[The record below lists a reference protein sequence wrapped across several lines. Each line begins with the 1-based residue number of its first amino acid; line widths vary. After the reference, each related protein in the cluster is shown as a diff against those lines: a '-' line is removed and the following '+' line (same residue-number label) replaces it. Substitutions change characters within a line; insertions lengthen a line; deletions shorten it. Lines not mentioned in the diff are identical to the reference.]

1 MRFKKKQWVSIL
13 LLFTMLFTIMP
24 VGAFAETGTDEET
37 VLSKEEYVSVTYYEA
52 PAVSLFALDS
62 NGSIALKDGQ
72 YEQWIDRLDLTGND
86 YAKDFYSWMET
97 TDTVITPESAEQLAS
112 GEYVHRVTSFSGT
125 GSFAYTGEYEKDVAA
140 IEEATREELDVHMV
154 EAFAYIDAAFSA
166 FCRDHAEVFWLNNT
180 IKVISECSYAYD
192 STGAV
197 EYTQDI
203 YFVLKSADFDIRA
216 EEYRSAEN
224 IQSAIEQRDA
234 AVDEITAAASGSRY
248 EKVAYFNEWLTTHNS
263 YNSNVATAGRAA
275 HECISALS
283 GSTGANGPVCEGYAS
298 AMKVLC
304 DAVGIPCVLVDGIAN
319 DMSGNTEGHMWNC
332 VQMENGKWYAVD
344 VTWNDPFTGSS
355 AAVSGA
361 EHTGYLLVG
370 SETVVNDNGMTFADT
385 HTILNTVT
393 NNGTAFTNG
402 PVLENGAYEY
412 DANAGENEDN
422 SNIVASGTCGDNVTW
437 TLDTNGL
444 LTISGTGDMANYR
457 EDMVTVPWL
466 DYKADIKKV
475 IVENGVTSIGDYAFE
490 GCSNLAEITLPTG
503 ITAIG
508 DYAFKNCDALVDITI
523 PEGVTRL
530 GDHAFADADG
540 LKELILPASVSN
552 IGTNAFYSC
561 TNLETVIAEGNLN
574 AISNLAFSWCSNL
587 KKVSIAGTIAGIG
600 ERAFWDCNSLEEVSA
615 KTITGEIQ
623 YGAFEGCSAL
633 QRINASLD
641 GLTAIGSSA
650 FMDCISLTEILLP
663 EGLERI
669 DAYAFNHCG
678 LEEIIIPDSVTRI
691 GGHVFESCYKLKNA
705 VLPAELLA
713 AYNDAGI
720 PNSIFYDCPY
730 LKTVTISNDM
740 TERIEENAFGKCSGL
755 TDIYFAGSPNQW
767 NCITVE
773 AGNEALT
780 SNKLTVHCQ
789 ASDDEILM
797 EGTYGESVG
806 QPVKWT
812 LTRGG
817 TLTFSGTG
825 PVLLYVAEDAGHIVK
840 TLVIEDGITAIQDYD
855 AYYYNNLETLYL
867 SDSVMS
873 IDYSTF
879 VDCKKLEDVYYA
891 GSPTQWECLA
901 PEISDSV
908 TIHCEKSD
916 DEILASGTWGT
927 NGTWQLTCG
936 GVLDIFGSNET
947 IDGSQ
952 DWYSY
957 AEFITTVKIY
967 DGVTGINE
975 TLNNCVH
982 LKNVHIPD
990 SVVYIYSSFDG
1001 FYGCPVTDVY
1011 YAGSPEEWSKVDC
1024 RISTISNATIHYGR
1038 EQAPV
1043 QQLEPAFSAFLA
1055 IDGDQK
1061 TKVNLPVE
1069 FVLEAFDTEGSYM
1082 EKGTDILVWA
1092 ETSGGVVTSAM
1103 TVKRDGINVS
1113 KSNQFANVYLL
1124 TDAMH
1129 DEVFEISFSRT
1140 GAYTVYAGILTEN
1153 RPAFEEIQK
1162 LSCDGYSEIKV
1173 TTDATEE
1180 TIEAIAM
1187 HRLYNPNSGEH
1198 FYTGSIEERDML
1210 VSVGWQYEGI
1220 AWNAPANTGNPV
1232 YRLFNPNNGDHHY
1245 TMSAE
1250 ERDML
1255 VSVGWKYEGVCWNS
1269 AGNDGIPL
1277 YRLYNPNADCGS
1289 HHYTGSTEERDF
1301 LVSLGWHFEGI
1312 GWFGIR

>member
-1 MRFKKKQWVSIL
+1 MFIRALRLHDFIQKRQETIPDKDELREKVLVRFKKKQWVSIL

-37 VLSKEEYVSVTYYEA
+37 VLSKEEYISVTYYEA

-86 YAKDFYSWMET
+86 YAEDFYSWMEA
-97 TDTVITPESAEQLAS
+97 TDAVITPESAEQLAS

-344 VTWNDPFTGSS
+344 VTWNDPSTGSS

-422 SNIVASGTCGDNVTW
+422 SNIVASGTCGDAVTW
-437 TLDTNGL
+437 ILSYDGV

-466 DYKADIKKV
+466 DYKSDIQKV
-475 IVENGVTSIGDYAFE
+475 VVESGVTSIGDYAFE
-490 GCSNLAEITLPTG
+490 GCINLAEITLPEG

-508 DYAFKNCDALVDITI
+508 DCAFKNCDALMDITI

-530 GDHAFADADG
+530 GDYAFADADG
-540 LKELILPASVSN
+540 LQNLIVPASVSN
-552 IGTNAFYSC
+552 IGSHAFYRSE
-561 TNLETVIAEGNLN
+561 NLEIVTIQGDLDT
-574 AISNLAFSWCSNL
+574 ISESTFEWCSKL
-587 KKVSIAGTIAGIG
+587 KNVSIEGTVGGIDAY
-600 ERAFWDCNSLEEVSA
+600 AFWDCNSLEEVSA
-615 KTITGEIQ
+615 KTITGEIKI
-623 YGAFEGCSAL
+623 YAFNGCSAL

-650 FMDCISLTEILLP
+650 FVDCISLTEINLP

-669 DAYAFNHCG
+669 DYSAFKHCG

-691 GGHVFESCYKLKNA
+691 GEHVFESCYKLKNA

-780 SNKLTVHCQ
+780 SN
-789 ASDDEILM
+789 
-797 EGTYGESVG
+797 
-806 QPVKWT
+806 
-812 LTRGG
+812 
-817 TLTFSGTG
+817 
-825 PVLLYVAEDAGHIVK
+825 
-840 TLVIEDGITAIQDYD
+840 
-855 AYYYNNLETLYL
+855 
-867 SDSVMS
+867 
-873 IDYSTF
+873 
-879 VDCKKLEDVYYA
+879 
-891 GSPTQWECLA
+891 
-901 PEISDSV
+901 SV
-908 TIHCEKSD
+908 TIHCEASD
-916 DEILASGTWGT
+916 DEILASGNWGT
-927 NGTWQLTCG
+927 NGTWQLTRG
-936 GVLDIFGSNET
+936 GILDISGSNET

-952 DWYSY
+952 DWDSY
-957 AEFITTVKIY
+957 AEFITTVRIH
-967 DGVTGINE
+967 DGVTGIKG

-982 LKNVHIPD
+982 LTDVYIPD
-990 SVVYIYSSFDG
+990 SIVYIYSSFASFDG
-1001 FYGCPVTDVY
+1001 VYGCPITDVY
-1011 YAGSPEEWSKVDC
+1011 YAGSPEEWSQVDC
-1024 RISTISNATIHYGR
+1024 NSSTILNATIHYGR
-1038 EQAPV
+1038 ENAPV
-1043 QQLEPAFSAFLA
+1043 QQLEPAFSAFVA

-1173 TTDATEE
+1173 TADATEE

-1250 ERDML
+1250 ERDNL
-1255 VSVGWKYEGVCWNS
+1255 VAVGWRYEGVCWNS
-1269 AGNDGIPL
+1269 ASPENLPL